1 MALNVNRSVIDPFYR
16 YKMPRLQA
24 KVEGKGNGIKTVI
37 ANMTDIAKALG
48 RPPTYPTKFFGCELG
63 AQTNVDNKNERYI
76 VNGEH
81 DATKLQDLLDVFI
94 KKFVL
99 CPACDNPE
107 TVLTVKRQVI
117 NSKCKACGHA
127 YIIDPKHK
135 LSTFIIKNPPPS
147 EGEEGEKKQNGGSPV
162 EDKNGFDFS
171 KENHDNSDDLDDDDG
186 DWAVPEEG
194 EVLTPHI
201 GKLVIDK
208 DLDKSTDE
216 RLDMLHQFFVKA
228 KKDNAIQD
236 SKKLL
241 NEAERLE
248 LKNKA
253 PLLLA
258 DVLFDTDVLNQ
269 IETYKI
275 LLYRFLKDD
284 PKAQRHFLGG
294 IEQLI
299 EKNKSQLLK
308 CAPHI
313 IKKLYDEDLVEEEVL
328 LAWGQ
333 KPSSKYINK
342 GFAKEIITRCQ
353 PVLKWL
359 EEAEED
365 SEEESDEDDDD
376 VEVAFDERSR
386 EIGTISTEQ
395 PKTNGIH
402 KPVEAK
408 AVKVEDDGDEIDI
421 DDI

>member
-81 DATKLQDLLDVFI
+81 DANKLQDLLDGFI

-107 TVLTVKRQVI
+107 TVLTIKRQVI
-117 NSKCKACGHA
+117 NSKCKACGHS

-147 EGEEGEKKQNGGSPV
+147 SENGGETEKKENGGSPV
-162 EDKNGFDFS
+162 EDRNGFEF
-171 KENHDNSDDLDDDDG
+171 KENLNNSDELDN
-186 DWAVPEEG
+186 DWAEPDDVQETLNPVIARL
-194 EVLTPHI
+194 VL
-201 GKLVIDK
+201 DK
-208 DLDKSTDE
+208 DLEKSVDE

-228 KKDNAIQD
+228 KKDNSIQD
-236 SKKLL
+236 HKKLL

-248 LKNKA
+248 LKTKA
-253 PLLLA
+253 SLLLA
-258 DVLFDTDVLNQ
+258 DVLFDADVLNQ
-269 IETYKI
+269 IKTYHV
-275 LLYRFLKDD
+275 LLYRFMKDD
-284 PKAQRHFLGG
+284 AKAQRHFLGG

-299 EKNKSQLLK
+299 EKHKDKLLPL
-308 CAPHI
+308 APNI
-313 IKKLYDEDLVEEEVL
+313 IKSLYDHDLVEEDVI
-328 LAWGQ
+328 LAWGA
-333 KPSSKYINK
+333 KPSSKYVSKN
-342 GFAKEIITRCQ
+342 FAKEVITKCHA
-353 PVLKWL
+353 VLKWL
-359 EEAEED
+359 EEAEE
-365 SEEESDEDDDD
+365 ETEESDDDDD

-386 EIGTISTEQ
+386 EIGNVAAET
-395 PKTNGIH
+395 PKTNGINKH
-402 KPVEAK
+402 VESK
-408 AVKVEDDGDEIDI
+408 AVEDEGHDDIDI

>member
-81 DATKLQDLLDVFI
+81 DANKLQDLLDIFI

-107 TVLTVKRQVI
+107 TVFTVKRQVI

-127 YIIDPKHK
+127 YVIDPKHK

-147 EGEEGEKKQNGGSPV
+147 SDNEESEKKQNGGSPV
-162 EDKNGFDFS
+162 EDKNGFDF
-171 KENHDNSDDLDDDDG
+171 KENLDNADDLDDDWAEPEDG
-186 DWAVPEEG
+186 EAEK
-194 EVLTPHI
+194 LTAHI

-208 DLDKSTDE
+208 DLDKSVDE

-228 KKDNAIQD
+228 KKDNTIQD

-269 IETYKI
+269 IETHKI

-284 PKAQRHFLGG
+284 SKAQRHFLGG

-299 EKNKSQLLK
+299 EKNKSQLLR

-313 IKKLYDEDLVEEEVL
+313 VKKLYDEDLVEEEVL
-328 LAWGQ
+328 LAWGAKVRKLV
-333 KPSSKYINK
+333 KP
-342 GFAKEIITRCQ
+342 FQIITRCQ

-365 SEEESDEDDDD
+365 SEEESDDDDDD

-408 AVKVEDDGDEIDI
+408 AVKVEEEGDEIDI